1 MLNNSKIKPLHMK
14 NNTIVKDAEEYV
26 FNLFRDKLP
35 SDYVYHNFNHTS
47 TTVKACKK
55 LSKSY
60 NMTSRD
66 YEVLLL
72 AAWFHDTGYINIY
85 QGHEE
90 ESVKLMKAYLS
101 GNYPDDSIKEIEALI
116 LSTKFQAVPDG
127 SMQEILHDADYISLG
142 SKNFNLRAELLQIE
156 WERILDKT
164 YTEDEWA
171 QIQLKFLIDTNFKTE
186 EAVLKYN
193 EQRLEN
199 IIEQR
204 RKIEEKQSRLLKEA
218 EKTQA
223 KPVKEG
229 RGIETLYRSVY
240 DYHINLTSIADNKA
254 NMMISIN
261 TIIISIVITL
271 FGTGFTFSTQ
281 SEFSSVRFVFP
292 MAFLLLTSLL
302 TVVFAILSARPNVT
316 NKERYELS
324 KKDSSI
330 LFFGNFAQLQLKEFV
345 DRIEELKKE
354 KDELY
359 NSMSVDIYY
368 LGSVLVKKYRYLS
381 WSYNIF
387 MFGMVFCAVGFVV
400 IMLFSY

>member
-1 MLNNSKIKPLHMK
+1 MK
-14 NNTIVKDAEEYV
+14 NNTVVKDAEEYV

-35 SDYVYHNFNHTS
+35 SDYVYHNFNHADD
-47 TTVKACKK
+47 TVKACKK

-60 NMTSRD
+60 NLTSRD
-66 YEVLLL
+66 YEVLML
-72 AAWFHDTGYINIY
+72 AAWFHDTGYINTY
-85 QGHEE
+85 QGHELK
-90 ESVKLMKAYLS
+90 SVEFMKDYLE
-101 GNYPDDSIKEIEALI
+101 GNYPDVDIREIEALI
-116 LSTKFQAVPDG
+116 LSTKFQTVPDG
-127 SMQEILHDADYISLG
+127 SLQEIIHDADYINIG
-142 SKNFNLRAELLQIE
+142 NKNFNQRADLLRIE
-156 WERILDKT
+156 WERVLDKK
-164 YTEDEWA
+164 YTEKEWA
-171 QIQLKFLIDTNFKTE
+171 EVQLKFLIDTNFKTE
-186 EAVLKYN
+186 DAVIKYN
-193 EQRLEN
+193 DQREAN
-199 IIEQR
+199 IVKQYK
-204 RKIEEKQSRLLKEA
+204 KIEEHKSKGIKEE
-218 EKTQA
+218 EKTLA

-240 DYHINLTSIADNKA
+240 AYHINLTSIADNKA

-281 SEFSSVRFVFP
+281 NEFSSIRFVFP

-316 NKERYELS
+316 NKEKFELS

-345 DRIEELKKE
+345 DRIQDLKQE

-368 LGSVLVKKYRYLS
+368 LGSVLVKKYKYLS

-387 MFGMVFCAVGFVV
+387 MFGMVFSAVGFIV
-400 IMLFSY
+400 IMLLSN

>member
-1 MLNNSKIKPLHMK
+1 MK
-14 NNTIVKDAEEYV
+14 NNTVVKDAEEYV

-35 SDYVYHNFNHTS
+35 GDYVYHNFNHTS

-72 AAWFHDTGYINIY
+72 AAWFHDTGYINAY
-85 QGHEE
+85 EGHEE
-90 ESVKLMKAYLS
+90 ESVKLMKAYLH
-101 GNYPDDSIKEIEALI
+101 GNYPDDNIKEIEALI
-116 LSTKFQAVPDG
+116 LSTKFQTVPDG

-186 EAVLKYN
+186 DAVLKYN

-271 FGTGFTFSTQ
+271 FGTGFTFSAQ

-316 NKERYELS
+316 NKEKYELN

>member
-1 MLNNSKIKPLHMK
+1 MKKNKLQHMK
-14 NNTIVKDAEEYV
+14 NNTVVKDAEEYV

-35 SDYVYHNFNHTS
+35 GDYVYHNFNHTI

-72 AAWFHDTGYINIY
+72 AAWFHDTGYINAY
-85 QGHEE
+85 LGHEE

-101 GNYPDDSIKEIEALI
+101 GNYPDESIKEIETLI
-116 LSTKFQAVPDG
+116 LSTKFQTVPDG

-142 SKNFNLRAELLQIE
+142 SKDFNLRAELLQIE

-204 RKIEEKQSRLLKEA
+204 RKIEEKQARLLKEA
-218 EKTQA
+218 EKTQS

-261 TIIISIVITL
+261 TIIMSIVITL

-281 SEFSSVRFVFP
+281 SEFNSVRFVFP

-316 NKERYELS
+316 NKEKYELS

-354 KDELY
+354 KNELY

-387 MFGMVFCAVGFVV
+387 MFGMVLCAVGFVV

>member
-1 MLNNSKIKPLHMK
+1 MK
-14 NNTIVKDAEEYV
+14 NNTVVKDAEEYV

-35 SDYVYHNFNHTS
+35 GDYVYHNFNHTS

-72 AAWFHDTGYINIY
+72 AAWFHDTGYINAY
-85 QGHEE
+85 EGHEE
-90 ESVKLMKAYLS
+90 ESVKLMKAYLH
-101 GNYPDDSIKEIEALI
+101 GNYPDESIKEIEALI
-116 LSTKFQAVPDG
+116 LSTKFQTVPDG

-186 EAVLKYN
+186 DAVLKYN

-281 SEFSSVRFVFP
+281 NEFNSLRFVFP
-292 MAFLLLTSLL
+292 MAFLLITSLL

-316 NKERYELS
+316 NKEKYELS

-330 LFFGNFAQLQLKEFV
+330 LFFGNFAQLQLNEFV
-345 DRIEELKKE
+345 GRIEELKKE
-354 KDELY
+354 KNELY

-387 MFGMVFCAVGFVV
+387 MFGMVLCAVGFVV

>member
-1 MLNNSKIKPLHMK
+1 MK

-26 FNLFRDKLP
+26 FNLFKDKLP
-35 SDYVYHNFNHTS
+35 NDFVYHNFNHTE

-60 NMTSRD
+60 NMTSRE
-66 YEVLLL
+66 YEVLML
-72 AAWFHDTGYINIY
+72 AAWFHDTGYINTY

-90 ESVKLMKAYLS
+90 ESVKLMKSYLQ
-101 GNYPDDSIKEIEALI
+101 GNYPEDSISEIEALI
-116 LSTKFQAVPDG
+116 LSTKFETVPDG

-142 SKNFNLRAELLQIE
+142 SKNFTTRAELLQIE

-164 YTEDEWA
+164 YTEEEWS
-171 QIQLKFLIDTNFKTE
+171 QTQLKFLINTNFKTE
-186 EAVLKYN
+186 EAVIKYN

-199 IIEQR
+199 IIKQR
-204 RKIEEKQSRLLKEA
+204 KKIEENKSKGIKEA
-218 EKTQA
+218 EKTLG
-223 KPVKEG
+223 KPEKEG

-271 FGTGFTFSTQ
+271 FGTGFTFSSQ
-281 SEFSSVRFVFP
+281 NEFNSLRFVFP
-292 MAFLLLTSLL
+292 MAFLLITSLL

-316 NKERYELS
+316 NKEKFELN

-345 DRIEELKKE
+345 DRIEELKKQ
-354 KDELY
+354 KQELY

-387 MFGMVFCAVGFVV
+387 MFGMVICAIGFVV
-400 IMLFSY
+400 IMMFSY

>member
-1 MLNNSKIKPLHMK
+1 
-14 NNTIVKDAEEYV
+14 
-26 FNLFRDKLP
+26 
-35 SDYVYHNFNHTS
+35 
-47 TTVKACKK
+47 
-55 LSKSY
+55 
-60 NMTSRD
+60 
-66 YEVLLL
+66 
-72 AAWFHDTGYINIY
+72 
-85 QGHEE
+85 
-90 ESVKLMKAYLS
+90 
-101 GNYPDDSIKEIEALI
+101 
-116 LSTKFQAVPDG
+116 
-127 SMQEILHDADYISLG
+127 MQEILHDADYISLG
-142 SKNFNLRAELLQIE
+142 SKDFNLRAELLQIE

-218 EKTQA
+218 EKIQS

-261 TIIISIVITL
+261 TIIMSIVITL

-281 SEFSSVRFVFP
+281 SEFNSVRFVFP

-316 NKERYELS
+316 NKEKYELS

-354 KDELY
+354 KNELY

-387 MFGMVFCAVGFVV
+387 MFGMVLCAVGFVV